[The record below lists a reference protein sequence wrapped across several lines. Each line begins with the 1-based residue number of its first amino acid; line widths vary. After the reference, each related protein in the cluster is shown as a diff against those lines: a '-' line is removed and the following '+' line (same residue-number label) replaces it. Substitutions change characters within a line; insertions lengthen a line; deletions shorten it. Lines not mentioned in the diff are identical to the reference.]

1 VCRPQPDFQAF
12 ASRYRR
18 DTPSRRGVDTSPSRR
33 LTLARLQAVID
44 KARILIEALPYI
56 KQFRGRTFVVKIG
69 GAALDDLALR
79 TRFAQDVV
87 LLSWVGIELVV
98 VHGGG
103 VQVTSLLDRLGLEAS
118 FVHGMRVTDQATL
131 EVVEMVLG
139 GRLNKELVRLVQQL
153 GGRAVGLTGV
163 DGGLVRSRRIEGE
176 PDLGLVGEVVQ
187 VDRSV
192 IDRLLPDA
200 IPIIA
205 PIAPDADGQVLNI
218 NADPFAAALAV
229 ALGAEKLVLLTD
241 VPGVRD
247 QNDQLIPSLTVEAA
261 RRLIDSGVVG
271 GGMIPK
277 VENALRAVEWGVKK
291 VHIIDGRLEHALLLE
306 IFTRAG
312 VGTEFAPAGKDET
325 T

>member
-1 VCRPQPDFQAF
+1 M
-12 ASRYRR
+12 
-18 DTPSRRGVDTSPSRR
+18 
-33 LTLARLQAVID
+33 
-44 KARILIEALPYI
+44 
-56 KQFRGRTFVVKIG
+56 
-69 GAALDDLALR
+69 
-79 TRFAQDVV
+79 
-87 LLSWVGIELVV
+87 LLSWVGIDVVV

-103 VQVTSLLDRLGLEAS
+103 VQVTSLLDRLGLEAR
-118 FVHGMRVTDQATL
+118 FVHGMRVTDAATL

-163 DGGLVRSRRIEGE
+163 DGGLARARRLTA
-176 PDLGLVGEVVQ
+176 PDLGLVGEVVE
-187 VDRSV
+187 VDRRV

-205 PIAPDADGQVLNI
+205 PLAPDGSGQTLNI

-247 QNDQLIPSLTVEAA
+247 QNDLLIPSLTVDAA
-261 RRLIDSGVVG
+261 RRLIDSGVVR

-312 VGTEFAPAGKDET
+312 VGTEFAPAAKEQT

>member
-1 VCRPQPDFQAF
+1 
-12 ASRYRR
+12 
-18 DTPSRRGVDTSPSRR
+18 
-33 LTLARLQAVID
+33 LQAVID
-44 KARILIEALPYI
+44 KARVLIEALPYI

-69 GAALDDLALR
+69 GAALDDVALR

-118 FVHGMRVTDQATL
+118 FAHGMRVTDQATL

-205 PIAPDADGQVLNI
+205 PLAPDADGQVLNI

-247 QNDQLIPSLTVEAA
+247 EKEQLIPSLTVDAA
-261 RRLIDSGVVG
+261 RRLIDSGVVR

>member
-1 VCRPQPDFQAF
+1 V
-12 ASRYRR
+12 
-18 DTPSRRGVDTSPSRR
+18 
-33 LTLARLQAVID
+33 QAVID
-44 KARILIEALPYI
+44 KARVLIEALPYI

-69 GAALDDLALR
+69 GAALDDISLR
-79 TRFAQDVV
+79 TRFAEDVV
-87 LLSWVGIELVV
+87 LLSWVGIDVVV

-103 VQVTSLLDRLGLEAS
+103 VQVTSLLDRLGLEAR
-118 FVHGMRVTDQATL
+118 FVHGMRVTDAPTL

-139 GRLNKELVRLVQQL
+139 GKLNKELVRLVQKL

-163 DGGLVRSRRIEGE
+163 DGGMTRARRIDGE
-176 PDLGLVGEVVQ
+176 PDLGLVGEVVE
-187 VDRSV
+187 VDRRV
-192 IDRLLPDA
+192 IDRLLPDV

-205 PIAPDADGQVLNI
+205 PLAPDATGQTLNI

-229 ALGAEKLVLLTD
+229 ALAAEKLVLLTD
-241 VPGVRD
+241 VAGVLD
-247 QNDQLIPSLTVEAA
+247 QNEQLITTLTPDSA
-261 RRLIDSGVVG
+261 RRLINTGVVR

-277 VENALRAVEWGVKK
+277 VENALRAVEWGVRK

-312 VGTEFAPAGKDET
+312 VGTEFARAPGSSAEQEKT

>member
-1 VCRPQPDFQAF
+1 M
-12 ASRYRR
+12 
-18 DTPSRRGVDTSPSRR
+18 
-33 LTLARLQAVID
+33 QAVID
-44 KARILIEALPYI
+44 KARVLIEALPYI
-56 KQFRGRTFVVKIG
+56 KQFRGQTFVVKIG

-79 TRFAQDVV
+79 TRFAEDVV
-87 LLSWVGIELVV
+87 LLSWVGIDLVV

-103 VQVTSLLDRLGLEAS
+103 VQVTSMLDRLGLEAR
-118 FVHGMRVTDQATL
+118 FVHGMRVTDEQTL

-163 DGGLVRSRRIEGE
+163 DGGLARARRVGGE
-176 PDLGLVGEVVQ
+176 PDLGLVGEVVA
-187 VDRSV
+187 VDRRV
-192 IDRLLPDA
+192 IDRLLPEA

-205 PIAPDADGQVLNI
+205 PIAPDESGRTLNI

-229 ALGAEKLVLLTD
+229 ALKAEKLVLLTD
-241 VPGVRD
+241 VAGVMD
-247 QNDQLIPSLTVEAA
+247 QNDKLITTLTPEAA
-261 RRLIDSGVVG
+261 RRLIDGGVVR

-277 VENALRAVEWGVKK
+277 VENALRAVEWGVNK

-312 VGTEFAPAGKDET
+312 VGTEFARAAASEEQKT
-325 T
+325 

>member
-1 VCRPQPDFQAF
+1 V
-12 ASRYRR
+12 
-18 DTPSRRGVDTSPSRR
+18 
-33 LTLARLQAVID
+33 QAVID
-44 KARILIEALPYI
+44 KARVLIEALPYI

-79 TRFAQDVV
+79 TRFAEDVV
-87 LLSWVGIELVV
+87 LLSWVGIDLVV

-103 VQVTSLLDRLGLEAS
+103 VQVTSLLDRLGLEAR
-118 FVHGMRVTDQATL
+118 FVHGMRVTDEQTL

-163 DGGLVRSRRIEGE
+163 DGGLARARRVGGE
-176 PDLGLVGEVVQ
+176 PDLGLVGEVVA
-187 VDRSV
+187 VDRRV
-192 IDRLLPDA
+192 IDRLLPEA

-205 PIAPDADGQVLNI
+205 PIAPDESGRTLNI

-229 ALGAEKLVLLTD
+229 ALKAEKLVLLTD
-241 VPGVRD
+241 VAGVMD
-247 QNDQLIPSLTVEAA
+247 QNDQLITTLTPDAA
-261 RRLIDSGVVG
+261 RRLIDGGVVR

-277 VENALRAVEWGVKK
+277 VENALRAVEWGVNK

-312 VGTEFAPAGKDET
+312 VGTEFARAAASEPHDKEDT